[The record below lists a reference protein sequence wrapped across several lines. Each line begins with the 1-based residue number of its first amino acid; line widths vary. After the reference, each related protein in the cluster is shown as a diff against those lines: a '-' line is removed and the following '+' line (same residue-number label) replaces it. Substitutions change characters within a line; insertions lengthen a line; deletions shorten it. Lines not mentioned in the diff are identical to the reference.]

1 MIQTK
6 VIVAFLWCW
15 IGATQGLLGEETVK
29 LELPKYRVDASDF
42 DAGEADIRAVCDS
55 AARQLWRH
63 FPGYELEPFVVT
75 RGKSGPI
82 VLYQRNAAKEIV
94 VRLDTG
100 NTYWSQYAYQFGHEF
115 CHILCRYREND
126 GKNLWFEETL
136 CETASLYVLREMAR
150 EWKSLPPYR
159 NWADYRDSLRDYAD
173 DVIRKNRHAEEIQ
186 TNGLAA
192 FYRAHADELRK
203 NATNR
208 ELNSAMAVVL
218 LAQFEKSSEQW
229 EAVRWLNAT
238 PAPPDEAFAAYL
250 TRWRGAVPEKH
261 RPFVAL
267 TAKLFGVAL
276 EAIKAE

>member
-1 MIQTK
+1 MRTK
-6 VIVAFLWCW
+6 ILVAVFLCW
-15 IGATQGLLGEETVK
+15 SAAAHGLPAEEAEK

-63 FPGYELEPFVVT
+63 FPGYDLEPFVVT

-82 VLYQRNAAKEIV
+82 VLFKRNEAKEIV

-150 EWKSLPPYR
+150 EWKSSPPYR
-159 NWADYRDSLRDYAD
+159 NWADYRDSLRHYAD

-186 TNGLAA
+186 ARGLVA
-192 FYRAHADELRK
+192 FYRTHADELRK

-208 ELNSAMAVVL
+208 ELNSAMAAVL
-218 LAQFEKSSEQW
+218 LARLEKNPAHW
-229 EAVRWLNAT
+229 EAVRWLNAA
-238 PAPPDEAFAAYL
+238 PAPADEPFAAYL
-250 TRWRGAVPEKH
+250 ARWRSAVPEKH
-261 RPFVAL
+261 RSFV
-267 TAKLFGVAL
+267 TATAQLFGVAL
-276 EAIKAE
+276 EPLPAE